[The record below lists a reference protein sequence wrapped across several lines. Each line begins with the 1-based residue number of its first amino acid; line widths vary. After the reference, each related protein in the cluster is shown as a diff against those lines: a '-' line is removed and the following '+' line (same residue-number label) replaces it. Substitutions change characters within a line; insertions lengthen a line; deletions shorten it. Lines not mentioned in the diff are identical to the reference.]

1 MGLSLSAFLSC
12 PSLGNAAWLG
22 ADLIGFL
29 LPIIPAL
36 GFVRWGDDLFAG
48 ARQLSRAERLLRPG
62 GRLIG
67 TAGTSSRIRQVTGG
81 RAAAQRLSSR
91 VLGGGAERVTA
102 AGSRVQRFRLAEG
115 GEVSFRT
122 FGAQEGVEATIEVF
136 IEGIGI
142 DKIKFLP

>member
-1 MGLSLSAFLSC
+1 
-12 PSLGNAAWLG
+12 
-22 ADLIGFL
+22 
-29 LPIIPAL
+29 
-36 GFVRWGDDLFAG
+36 
-48 ARQLSRAERLLRPG
+48 
-62 GRLIG
+62 
-67 TAGTSSRIRQVTGG
+67 
-81 RAAAQRLSSR
+81 

-122 FGAQEGVEATIEVF
+122 IGAQEGVEATIEVF